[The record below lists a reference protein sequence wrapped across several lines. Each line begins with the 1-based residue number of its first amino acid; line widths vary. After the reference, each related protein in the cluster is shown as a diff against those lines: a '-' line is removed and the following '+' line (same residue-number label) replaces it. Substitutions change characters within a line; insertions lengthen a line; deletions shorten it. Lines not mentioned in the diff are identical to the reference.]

1 MKALTRVFVL
11 SLPLLALAGP
21 LLALAGCSV
30 NPATGEQSFTAF
42 MSRADEMEIG
52 KKEHPKILKGFGGAY
67 ADRDLADYVRNI
79 AVALTQVSE
88 VPDMPY
94 TFTML
99 NSDDVNAFALPGGYI
114 YMTRGLLALAD
125 DEAEMVAVL
134 AHELGHVT
142 ARHTAQRYSK
152 AMAANIGLTLF
163 GALGSTAGMP
173 SEFGRLASY
182 GTQIYLQGFSREQ
195 ELEADMLGVRY
206 MSRLGYDPNAA
217 VRFLRKLKA
226 HSKLEAA
233 LAGHPENAERF
244 NIMST
249 HPRTTERIQQAIL
262 LAQMAPVADPRTGR
276 GDYIARVDGMLF
288 GDDPKQGVRAGRV
301 FTHPGMG
308 FRFEVPPGFVMF
320 NSPARVVAR
329 GPDDAV
335 IVFDM
340 EAPKK
345 AKTFDDVLLYL
356 TRHWGQGLLL
366 KDVERIEINGLNGAT
381 GLGRASMREGTRD
394 MRLVAIHQT
403 RERIF
408 RFAFIT
414 PPAVTA
420 RLAEDLQRTTF
431 SFRRLSP
438 EEASAL
444 RPLRLRFVVVED
456 GDTAAS
462 LAARMPFEKFA
473 LEWFETLNGLQRGA
487 PLVAGSVLK
496 TVGH

>member
-1 MKALTRVFVL
+1 
-11 SLPLLALAGP
+11 
-21 LLALAGCSV
+21 
-30 NPATGEQSFTAF
+30 
-42 MSRADEMEIG
+42 
-52 KKEHPKILKGFGGAY
+52 
-67 ADRDLADYVRNI
+67 
-79 AVALTQVSE
+79 
-88 VPDMPY
+88 
-94 TFTML
+94 
-99 NSDDVNAFALPGGYI
+99 
-114 YMTRGLLALAD
+114 
-125 DEAEMVAVL
+125 
-134 AHELGHVT
+134 
-142 ARHTAQRYSK
+142 
-152 AMAANIGLTLF
+152 
-163 GALGSTAGMP
+163 
-173 SEFGRLASY
+173 
-182 GTQIYLQGFSREQ
+182 
-195 ELEADMLGVRY
+195 
-206 MSRLGYDPNAA
+206 
-217 VRFLRKLKA
+217 
-226 HSKLEAA
+226 
-233 LAGHPENAERF
+233 
-244 NIMST
+244 
-249 HPRTTERIQQAIL
+249 
-262 LAQMAPVADPRTGR
+262 
-276 GDYIARVDGMLF
+276 
-288 GDDPKQGVRAGRV
+288 
-301 FTHPGMG
+301 
-308 FRFEVPPGFVMF
+308 MF

-473 LEWFETLNGLQRGA
+473 LEWFETLNGLQRGE